1 MKMLLSLLLM
11 FINSVLFG
19 KNTRE
24 QLLVLPLEV
33 VVGGLR
39 VVVFPVEGTVLLPG
53 EVFGGTVLEVEME
66 VGEEGEG
73 PAVSAVFV
81 LMVEEEGVVVDV
93 RVSSEVLVGA
103 VVVSKAVEFSGVT
116 GPVVVLL
123 LVCAV
128 AGVRVVVLLGFVVSL
143 LV

>member
-1 MKMLLSLLLM
+1 MFLSLLLII
-11 FINSVLFG
+11 INSVLSG

-24 QLLVLPLEV
+24 RLLILPLEV

-39 VVVFPVEGTVLLPG
+39 VVVFPVEGTMLLPG

-73 PAVSAVFV
+73 PAVSVVIV
-81 LMVEEEGVVVDV
+81 LMVEEEGVVVDA
-93 RVSSEVLVGA
+93 RVSDVVLVGA

-116 GPVVVLL
+116 
-123 LVCAV
+123 
-128 AGVRVVVLLGFVVSL
+128 
-143 LV
+143 